1 MSRNK
6 EGNKRMYKKYGHKKR
21 SPKSLDLEDLK

>member
-6 EGNKRMYKKYGHKKR
+6 EGNKRKYEMYGHKKR
-21 SPKSLDLEDLK
+21 SPKSLDLEDPK